1 MRFRFRL
8 LIWLFAIYSIAC
20 LAAGIFLAH
29 VTLHPYR
36 RPLPSDAEN
45 EMRHVA
51 AGLEAQLE
59 SVQITA
65 FDSALLRAWYVHAR
79 HGNGDSVILLHGL
92 GDNRL
97 GTVGYAQLLF
107 HHGYSVLMPDARAH
121 GVSGGI
127 YATYGL
133 LERDDISRWFQW
145 LETNQ
150 RPHCIFGLG
159 ESMGAAQLLQSLQV
173 ERSFCAVIAES
184 SFSSFREIGYDRM
197 GQQFHA
203 GPWVGRTVLR
213 PVVEIALAY
222 VHWKYHLELTG
233 ASPENSVA
241 HTHVPVLLIHGQKDS
256 NIPVRHS
263 RRIKLMNAEV
273 ALWEVPGAAHCGAI
287 SSAHE
292 EFEQKIV
299 SWFAMHEHLRAST
312 ASQAMSKYE
321 ERGFLRSITHVPR
334 ESSARSPRRARYESA
349 TGQIRHPLCGE
360 GSRCKRRSRLCQYQR
375 RGSRHAR

>member
-1 MRFRFRL
+1 
-8 LIWLFAIYSIAC
+8 
-20 LAAGIFLAH
+20 
-29 VTLHPYR
+29 
-36 RPLPSDAEN
+36 
-45 EMRHVA
+45 MRHIA
-51 AGLEAQLE
+51 AGLDSQLE
-59 SVQITA
+59 SVQI
-65 FDSALLRAWYVHAR
+65 SASDYAPLRAWFIRAR

-97 GTVGYAQLLF
+97 GTVGYAQVLL

-133 LERDDISRWFQW
+133 LEGNDIGRWFQW
-145 LETNQ
+145 LEANQ

-173 ERSFCAVIAES
+173 EPSFCAVIAES

-213 PVVEIALAY
+213 PVVEIALVY
-222 VHWKYHLELTG
+222 VHWKYRLDLTG

-241 HTHVPVLLIHGQKDS
+241 HTHVPVLLIHGQKDG

-263 RRIKLMNAEV
+263 RRVKLMNAKV
-273 ALWEVPGAAHCGAI
+273 VLWEVPGADHCGAI
-287 SSAHE
+287 STARE
-292 EFEQKIV
+292 EFEQKILG
-299 SWFAMHEHLRAST
+299 WFAMHKHLRAS
-312 ASQAMSKYE
+312 AALQAMSK
-321 ERGFLRSITHVPR
+321 
-334 ESSARSPRRARYESA
+334 
-349 TGQIRHPLCGE
+349 
-360 GSRCKRRSRLCQYQR
+360 
-375 RGSRHAR
+375 